1 MAAATLEKEM
11 EKSNFVIFTPE
22 YRPQLFWSIMIPC
35 FQQWTGI
42 NAIIFYSAPLFKTLG
57 FGQSTALLNAV
68 IMGVVNMLATIVSIV
83 LADRVGRIV
92 LFIQG
97 GFQMLACQVRSGIVL
112 IIHVFSHPFV
122 LSLLNESDVYLSRLA
137 VTC

>member
-1 MAAATLEKEM
+1 
-11 EKSNFVIFTPE
+11 
-22 YRPQLFWSIMIPC
+22 MIPC

-83 LADRVGRIV
+83 LADRVGRRV

-97 GFQMLACQVRSGIVL
+97 GFQMLACQVRSGIVI